1 MPRRKTQQRDSRF
14 SVGRIV
20 GNLAAIGVT
29 RGQRKPY
36 PPLWRKGSLGR
47 SSRGC
52 IAGLVAYL
60 VWKGIR
66 RLLFLLKLWLK
77 YDLPKLPQKAGV
89 AAAAAVDSAKSVKDA
104 FVEGYKNKR

>member
-1 MPRRKTQQRDSRF
+1 MDNA
-14 SVGRIV
+14 
-20 GNLAAIGVT
+20 NLPAALAQGLPWAII
-29 RGQRKPY
+29 K
-36 PPLWRKGSLGR
+36 
-47 SSRGC
+47 GC